1 MADRSDGRARRAKG
15 GKAVGGGGQAMRSWG
30 ISRPSRHLKS
40 RLTTQTGEISPEGEI
55 ARPRV
60 QAVVEPRK
68 MRGGLCPRGDLN
80 TETGEISPDR
90 GNHAIKVTQR
100 GRAVLVSRHAFA
112 I

>member
-1 MADRSDGRARRAKG
+1 
-15 GKAVGGGGQAMRSWG
+15 MRSWV

-68 MRGGLCPRGDLN
+68 TRGGLCPRGDSVPASGG
-80 TETGEISPDR
+80 TSPN
-90 GNHAIKVTQR
+90 GGSMTIP
-100 GRAVLVSRHAFA
+100 S
-112 I
+112 